1 MKSYVVAL
9 LVVVGVLGGFY
20 GGYKIGQNNVS
31 AATTTNGPSSNR
43 TGNFGAGGAAGGGGA
58 RGFGAVCPSPGAPSP
73 SPGTNAVARGSITD
87 LSSTSMTITN
97 TSCDVKVVFGNTVQV
112 SKNVAGSTSDLQ
124 DNLTVTIVGVR
135 QADGSIK
142 ATQIQ
147 IGNVNAIGLGGGGR
161 GGASPSPGG

>member
-31 AATTTNGPSSNR
+31 AATTNSNQAASR
-43 TGNFGAGGAAGGGGA
+43 SGNFGGGGTSGGG
-58 RGFGAVCPSPGAPSP
+58 RGGFGGVCPSPGAPSP

-87 LSSTSMTITN
+87 LTSTSMTITS
-97 TSCDVKVVFGNTVQV
+97 TACDVKVVFGNTVQV
-112 SKNVAGSTSDLQ
+112 AKTVPGSTSDLQ
-124 DNLTVTIVGVR
+124 DNMIVTIVGVR

-142 ATQIQ
+142 ATTIAV
-147 IGNVNAIGLGGGGR
+147 GNTSLIGGGGIR
-161 GGASPSPGG
+161 GGASPGTGG